1 MNIKKIIFSRADNLK
16 VEMFCLWNGM
26 KNSKLVPL
34 MFAEQF
40 QKEMIELQGLISEGE
55 YQEFLSR
62 CFDVKLKNAVEE
74 AENILRDSKK
84 KRGQDNGR
92 GK

>member
-16 VEMFCLWNGM
+16 IEMYCLWNGM

-40 QKEMIELQGLISEGE
+40 QKEMIKLQGLITKEE

-84 KRGQDNGR
+84 KRGQNDGR
-92 GK
+92 

>member
-16 VEMFCLWNGM
+16 IEMFCLWNGM

-40 QKEMIELQGLISEGE
+40 QKEMEELQGLISKEE
-55 YQEFLSR
+55 YQEFLSK
-62 CFDVKLKNAVEE
+62 CFDVKLKNAIEQ
-74 AENILRDSKK
+74 AEDIIKK
-84 KRGQDNGR
+84 KRSG
-92 GK
+92 